1 MSKYRKGAMYLRHLK
16 STDKAND
23 MRTALRLAT
32 FSEPEYW
39 NHPERVKPV
48 VMVQHG
54 VEGVAGVWMN
64 KEDAISSFLTRT
76 QKRRRNAKHNDKRGQ
91 RMTKSDLRKAFR
103 AWAFKHEEKRNT
115 VREQK

>member
-1 MSKYRKGAMYLRHLK
+1 MSKYRKGGMYLRHLK

-54 VEGVAGVWMN
+54 VEGVAGVWLN
-64 KEDAISSFLTRT
+64 KEEAIRSLLLTRNP
-76 QKRRRNAKHNDKRGQ
+76 KRRRNAKHNAERGQ
-91 RMTKSDLRKAFR
+91 RMTKGDLRKAFR
-103 AWAFKHEEKRNT
+103 AWAFKHEDKRNAF
-115 VREQK
+115 

>member
-54 VEGVAGVWMN
+54 VEGVAGVWLN
-64 KEDAISSFLTRT
+64 KEDAISSLLTRNSN
-76 QKRRRNAKHNDKRGQ
+76 RCRNAKHNVERGQ
-91 RMTKSDLRKAFR
+91 HMTKGDLRKAFR
-103 AWAFKHEEKRNT
+103 AYAFKHEDKRNT
-115 VREQK
+115 F

>member
-16 STDKAND
+16 PIDKAND

-54 VEGVAGVWMN
+54 VEGVVGIWLN
-64 KEDAISSFLTRT
+64 KEDAIRSFLTRS
-76 QKRRRNAKHNDKRGQ
+76 QKRRRNAQHNEKRGQ
-91 RMTKSDLRKAFR
+91 CMTKGDLCKAFR
-103 AWAFKHEEKRNT
+103 AWAFKHG
-115 VREQK
+115 

>member
-1 MSKYRKGAMYLRHLK
+1 MSKYRKGSMYLRHLK

-39 NHPERVKPV
+39 SHPKRVKPV

-54 VEGVAGVWMN
+54 VEGVAGVWLN
-64 KEDAISSFLTRT
+64 KEDAISSFLTRSA
-76 QKRRRNAKHNDKRGQ
+76 KRRRNAKHNVERGQ
-91 RMTKSDLRKAFR
+91 RMTKGDLRKAFR
-103 AWAFKHEEKRNT
+103 AWAFKHG
-115 VREQK
+115 

>member
-16 STDKAND
+16 PTDKANN

-48 VMVQHG
+48 VIVRHG
-54 VEGVAGVWMN
+54 VEGVTGVWLN
-64 KEDAISSFLTRT
+64 KEDAISSLLTRYP
-76 QKRRRNAKHNDKRGQ
+76 KRRRNAKHNVERGQ
-91 RMTKSDLRKAFR
+91 RMTKGDLRKAFR
-103 AWAFKHEEKRNT
+103 AWAFKHEDKRNAF
-115 VREQK
+115 